1 MEGGS
6 KPGICPCCT
15 PSMVPYVT
23 NRGGPMIGAELLSL
37 QGIPVD
43 DLLLTRESDDNM
55 KAPPP
60 NARFDPCEP

>member
-1 MEGGS
+1 
-6 KPGICPCCT
+6 
-15 PSMVPYVT
+15 MVPYVT

-60 NARFDPCEP
+60 NARCDPCEP